1 MALGLEQAI
10 AEFLADEGIGVLYP
24 AANASIFVTQQPP
37 APTREGGSPN
47 AVDEEL
53 AVTVFADGGAPPQ
66 LTIGES
72 WTITIQ
78 VRHPLPETALETQRA
93 VYDLL
98 QENGG
103 QSNGA
108 NVNAQGNFRGIPV
121 WRITADFPPILLG
134 RDQDGRDGRYL
145 STQSFT
151 VRTKHFSFS

>member
-10 AEFLADEGIGVLYP
+10 AEFLAAEGIGILYP
-24 AANASIFVTQQPP
+24 AAGSEIFVTMEPP
-37 APTREGGSPN
+37 APTRYPDNPN
-47 AVDEEL
+47 AEAADL

-66 LTIGES
+66 LTIGET

-78 VRHPLPETALETQRA
+78 VRHPLPETALEVQRA
-93 VYDLL
+93 IYDLL

-108 NVNAQGNFRGIPV
+108 NPSAQGDFRGIPI
-121 WRITADFPPILLG
+121 WRITADFPPLLLG
-134 RDQDGRDGRYL
+134 KDQDGRDGRYL

-151 VRTKHFSFS
+151 VRTKHFQFS